1 MGDKLYISPEKL
13 LPLERFFPQ
22 SKGAG
27 GGKGKGMGKGMGEGF
42 GKGKDSGKGKGKGFG
57 KGKDSGKG
65 KGEGFGKGKD
75 SGKGKGERP
84 FEAQVKRAGNDGHLG
99 YFATAEEAALAV
111 ARGTSD
117 TVASRQKA
125 TKRAAPTPK
134 PPPTKQA
141 RQATAGAASEDD
153 SDSDDSEDSEDDEL
167 AADSSSSYDEDDSED
182 DEPATKS
189 DESDSDEDSEDSEE
203 SSPSQAVPR
212 PVGVAPAA
220 VPTPAA
226 PPAEGLLQKL
236 GRVKTELKLDPGLL
250 LVDAIKAANEL
261 MEITPAAGAGLPSQ
275 VDALLASVFGFD

>member
-1 MGDKLYISPEKL
+1 MP
-13 LPLERFFPQ
+13 PLTAAEAMAQAASEGLTLQPSANAAGYLSVAIDRHHTRHPFRARDR
-22 SKGAG
+22 SAG
-27 GGKGKGMGKGMGEGF
+27 GDE
-42 GKGKDSGKGKGKGFG
+42 
-57 KGKDSGKG
+57 
-65 KGEGFGKGKD
+65 
-75 SGKGKGERP
+75 
-84 FEAQVKRAGNDGHLG
+84 HIG

-111 ARGTSD
+111 ARANSD

-141 RQATAGAASEDD
+141 RQATA
-153 SDSDDSEDSEDDEL
+153 
-167 AADSSSSYDEDDSED
+167 
-182 DEPATKS
+182 T
-189 DESDSDEDSEDSEE
+189 
-203 SSPSQAVPR
+203 SPSQAVPP

>member
-1 MGDKLYISPEKL
+1 MAQAASEGLTLQPSANA
-13 LPLERFFPQ
+13 
-22 SKGAG
+22 AG
-27 GGKGKGMGKGMGEGF
+27 YLNVCPTLKK
-42 GKGKDSGKGKGKGFG
+42 
-57 KGKDSGKG
+57 
-65 KGEGFGKGKD
+65 
-75 SGKGKGERP
+75 RP
-84 FEAQVKRAGNDGHLG
+84 FKAQVKRAGNDGHGHAHLG
-99 YFATAEEAALAV
+99 YFATAEEAALTV
-111 ARGTSD
+111 ARATSD

-125 TKRAAPTPK
+125 TKRAAPTLK

-167 AADSSSSYDEDDSED
+167 AAKPAAATEPDDSGTSSSSSYDDDDDDSED
-182 DEPATKS
+182 DEPAAES

-203 SSPSQAVPR
+203 SSPSQAVP
-212 PVGVAPAA
+212 PAVGVAPAA

-275 VDALLASVFGFD
+275 VDALLASIFGFD

>member
-1 MGDKLYISPEKL
+1 MPPLTAAEAMAQAASEGLTLQPSANAAGYRNVSIHRHKE
-13 LPLERFFPQ
+13 LPFR
-22 SKGAG
+22 
-27 GGKGKGMGKGMGEGF
+27 
-42 GKGKDSGKGKGKGFG
+42 
-57 KGKDSGKG
+57 
-65 KGEGFGKGKD
+65 
-75 SGKGKGERP
+75 
-84 FEAQVKRAGNDGHLG
+84 VKVQRAGNDGHRQGHLG

-111 ARGTSD
+111 ARATSD

-141 RQATAGAASEDD
+141 RQATA
-153 SDSDDSEDSEDDEL
+153 
-167 AADSSSSYDEDDSED
+167 
-182 DEPATKS
+182 T
-189 DESDSDEDSEDSEE
+189 
-203 SSPSQAVPR
+203 SPSQAVP
-212 PVGVAPAA
+212 PLVGVAPAA

-275 VDALLASVFGFD
+275 VDTLLASIFGFD